1 MIISR
6 ECWNFNVLPK
16 IPINKFFTNEIVK
29 KITKS
34 VKNFTEKACPEAKWE
49 WLSTKN
55 VGISTF
61 SQNEIV
67 NNLLTM
73 KTFSGHA
80 SKVIFL
86 TIQYFQRFQPY
97 STC

>member
-1 MIISR
+1 MIINR

-16 IPINKFFTNEIVK
+16 ISKNKFFTNEFVIFF
-29 KITKS
+29 TKS
-34 VKNFTEKACPEAKWE
+34 VKNFTEKACPKAKWE

-55 VGISTF
+55 VEISTF

-67 NNLLTM
+67 VNLTTM

-80 SKVIFL
+80 SKVYFL